1 MKDITQLPI
10 NEVSGYGN
18 TLMNWLGV
26 FWDQIYQDPDFMLRL
41 QQGQG
46 LLAAQLYLDFLENME
61 LLNRNNVP
69 VLHRER
75 WKPVIIKQSAADTGD
90 AAVLTVG
97 DSRNIVAGPQENN
110 AMIPG
115 STLAVGSTAAL
126 AGVVSYPLSDIMD
139 IITSISDNIIM
150 PGTVLVNGV
159 DFSVSQNTIM
169 FRREKDPFLTATFP
183 QRQIVNADG
192 TTDLEIVLWC
202 SDVLIDKDYLYD
214 HSGYILGI
222 KTQSTSFHKN
232 LLNRVWD
239 MVNFGAQFNLLQS
252 CLGAMMGEPTILNET
267 ETVEL
272 IINDNITQQVVTDKE
287 VYTLSIAA
295 TLRSKVQPTATMIRG
310 EFLTESIRI

>member
-169 FRREKDPFLTATFP
+169 FRR
-183 QRQIVNADG
+183 
-192 TTDLEIVLWC
+192 
-202 SDVLIDKDYLYD
+202 
-214 HSGYILGI
+214 
-222 KTQSTSFHKN
+222 
-232 LLNRVWD
+232 
-239 MVNFGAQFNLLQS
+239 
-252 CLGAMMGEPTILNET
+252 
-267 ETVEL
+267 
-272 IINDNITQQVVTDKE
+272 
-287 VYTLSIAA
+287 
-295 TLRSKVQPTATMIRG
+295 
-310 EFLTESIRI
+310 